1 MGMTLR
7 RLRLNRNPAA
17 IPNTRNVA
25 RKPVAGAPPV
35 LIVVV
40 VVVVVVTV
48 VELKQPMHGTPMN
61 IGVRIIPVAKLPIWT
76 CWFIVAE
83 RETVGLNAPVTVT
96 VGLNVGLTLT
106 PVLKV
111 PGWTVCTIEPLRE
124 MDGLLVIAT
133 VWTNEAVRLTDG
145 LKLSVVVI
153 AAPALWNPMLTSLYD
168 VEGVTKGVVSEV
180 PRFVMCSEQSV
191 VRTVGDMD
199 WSTV

>member
-48 VELKQPMHGTPMN
+48 VELKQPMHGTPIN

-83 RETVGLNAPVTVT
+83 RETLGLNAPVT

-124 MDGLLVIAT
+124 MDGLLVIA
-133 VWTNEAVRLTDG
+133 AVCAKDSERLIEG

-153 AAPALWNPMLTSLYD
+153 AAPDFSKPIETSLYD
-168 VEGVTKGVVSEV
+168 VEVVTKGVVSEV

-191 VRTVGDMD
+191 VRDVGDMD
-199 WSTV
+199 WSRV